1 MIPKTNSEYK
11 SDNSCKIMQTNWAIL
26 PYTCNK
32 IGVGLFQLGK
42 HTVLWQAEHIL
53 RRKISGKIPY
63 KQFCYDH
70 KLFQI
75 NIINLF

>member
-1 MIPKTNSEYK
+1 
-11 SDNSCKIMQTNWAIL
+11 MQTNWAIL
-26 PYTCNK
+26 PYTCAR
-32 IGVGLFQLGK
+32 IGVDLFQLGK

-53 RRKISGKIPY
+53 RRKTPGKSLY